1 MQKHCSGLKGKL
13 ENVVDFKCR
22 TCLNQTIANY
32 DDNKFRLR
40 NVDDEVID
48 QIFYLRDMLSALRV
62 AKASSKSCIRSGWKK
77 SWALLSLL
85 TSRVF
90 SHKTKIKLF
99 SAGVRSIMLYGSK
112 FMPLKKSGIRDCSK
126 RYANGRMDV
135 PCQSK
140 RSEGSRNRV
149 GIAKITDALR

>member
-48 QIFYLRDMLSALRV
+48 QIFYLHDMLSARRV
-62 AKASSKSCIRSGWKK
+62 AKASSQSCIRSGWKK
-77 SWALLSLL
+77 FWALLSLL

-112 FMPLKKSGIRDCSK
+112 FMPLKKSRISRIVLRDMQMVEWMCHVRIRDQK
-126 RYANGRMDV
+126 GQEIGWV
-135 PCQSK
+135 LPK
-140 RSEGSRNRV
+140 
-149 GIAKITDALR
+149 

>member
-48 QIFYLRDMLSALRV
+48 QIFYLHDMLSARRV
-62 AKASSKSCIRSGWKK
+62 AKASSQSCIRSGWKK
-77 SWALLSLL
+77 FWALLSLL

-90 SHKTKIKLF
+90 SHKTKVKLF

-112 FMPLKKSGIRDCSK
+112 FMPLKKSGI
-126 RYANGRMDV
+126 
-135 PCQSK
+135 
-140 RSEGSRNRV
+140 SR
-149 GIAKITDALR
+149 IALRDMQMVEWMCHVSLRDQKGQEIEWVLPK